1 MPSLLFSHTLYLAAL
16 CLGIMASFRLPE
28 TGWWGLWAAALLAV
42 SAWTVYGAR
51 RNRLGHFQA
60 AFALACALLGAAYGV
75 ARTQMAL
82 NHQWTVA
89 DSAQSVLLRVQVTGL
104 PERDELGRT
113 RFVGIGQTEGGR
125 SYRLLFAD
133 YAARDWR
140 VGEVWRVKARVK
152 AAIGTR
158 NAVGFDREAWALANG
173 LDGTAS
179 LAKER
184 FRLPEQASGVWF
196 NRWREDW
203 ASRWQDAAARYS
215 QGAGL
220 MRALALGDKS
230 GVSAQ
235 TWAAV
240 RPLGLNHLLSISGL
254 HVGMVGWLAA
264 WLATLLLRVL
274 PRVPQSPRVWT
285 SAVGFAAAVVYA
297 GLAGFDVPALRSVLM
312 IGVFALAW
320 ARHRQAGSWHTWWTA
335 MTVVLLWQPAAAL
348 SAGFWLSFGLVGA
361 LIWATA
367 GRKSKR
373 DVLVYIQHDDVDDDF
388 RLPELTWRDKLR
400 IAASAQW
407 AATLLGGV
415 ATIALFGLLPIFSP
429 LANAVAIPL
438 FSWLL
443 VPLALL
449 ASALPFAAPK
459 LAAAWL
465 GEQTV
470 AAIQWAGERLPEMA
484 FAHAPAPLLWLA
496 LAGALVLLLPR
507 GTRIKPLAC
516 CALAAFA
523 LYRPPAAVAHS
534 GSLKITVWD
543 VGQGLSVLLQT
554 ASQNILYDSGTANAA
569 EMALLPNL
577 RAAGITHLDV
587 VIASHHDDDHDGGL
601 PAVQQRYPD
610 AALWAGQPENYPRA
624 RYCQSGTTWTA
635 DGVYFE
641 WLTLPHSADTPDND
655 ASCVLRV
662 IAGSHAL
669 LITGDLSARGEAQL
683 IAQYGDALQSDVLVL
698 GHHGSKSSSSGA
710 FVNRVAP
717 RWAIASSG
725 FANAYRHPHP
735 DVINRL
741 AAHGVTLLRTDTQ
754 GAWVITLAG
763 DEASVAQLARAKYW
777 WQKKPFNWGQ

>member
-1 MPSLLFSHTLYLAAL
+1 MPAFLFPHTLYLAAL
-16 CLGIMASFRLPE
+16 CLGIIASFRLP
-28 TGWWGLWAAALLAV
+28 TGGAWQLWAAALVAA
-42 SAWTVYGAR
+42 SAWAVYSAKRGRSA
-51 RNRLGHFQA
+51 HFQV
-60 AFALACALLGAAYGV
+60 AFALTCALAGAAYGIV
-75 ARTQMAL
+75 RTQNAL

-89 DSAQSVLLRVQVTGL
+89 DSAQSVLLRVAVTGL

-113 RFVGIGQTEGGR
+113 RFVGVGQADDGR
-125 SYRLLFAD
+125 AYRLLFAD

-140 VGEVWRVKARVK
+140 VGEVWQMKARVK
-152 AAIGTR
+152 AAVGMR
-158 NAVGFDREAWALANG
+158 NAVGFDSEAWALANG

-184 FRLPEQASGVWF
+184 FRLPERARWTWF
-196 NRWREDW
+196 NRQRE
-203 ASRWQDAAARYS
+203 AVVHAWQGAAARYP

-220 MRALALGDKS
+220 MRALAVGDKS

-274 PRVPQSPRVWT
+274 PRVPQSPRVWA
-285 SAVGFAAAVVYA
+285 SAVGWAAAVVYA

-312 IGVFALAW
+312 IGVFAWAW
-320 ARHRQAGSWHTWWTA
+320 ARQQRAGSWHTWWTA
-335 MTVVLLWQPAAAL
+335 MAVVLLWQPAAVL

-367 GRKSKR
+367 GRKTPR
-373 DVLVYIQHDDVDDDF
+373 DVLDYIHNDDF
-388 RLPELTWRDKLR
+388 RLSQLTWRDKLR
-400 IAASAQW
+400 LAAQAQW

-415 ATIALFGLLPIFSP
+415 ATIALFGLLPVFSP
-429 LANAVAIPL
+429 LANVLAIPL

-443 VPLALL
+443 APLALL
-449 ASALPFAAPK
+449 ASALPFDAPK

-465 GEQTV
+465 GENVV
-470 AAIQWAGERLPEMA
+470 AAIQWAGARLPEMA
-484 FAHAPAPLLWLA
+484 FAHAPAPLLLLA
-496 LAGALVLLLPR
+496 AMGALLLLLPN
-507 GTRIKPLAC
+507 GTRVKPLAC

-523 LYRPPAAVAHS
+523 LYRPPQSAAQ

-554 ASQNILYDSGTANAA
+554 ASHNLLYDSGTAHAA

-577 RAAGITHLDV
+577 RAAGITRLDAI
-587 VIASHHDDDHDGGL
+587 IASHHDDDHDGGL
-601 PAVQQRYPD
+601 PAVQQRYP
-610 AALWAGQPENYPRA
+610 AATLWAGQPENYPRA
-624 RYCQSGTTWTA
+624 QYCQSGSTWTV

-641 WLTLPHSADTPDND
+641 WLTLPHTPATPDND
-655 ASCVLRV
+655 ASCVLRA
-662 IAGSHAL
+662 IAGKHAL

-683 IAQYGDALQSDVLVL
+683 LAQYGDALQSDVLIL
-698 GHHGSKSSSSGA
+698 GHHGSKSSSSSA
-710 FVNRVAP
+710 FINRVAP

-725 FANAYRHPHP
+725 FANAYHHPHP
-735 DVINRL
+735 DVIHRL

-754 GAWVITLAG
+754 GAWGITLAG
-763 DEASVAQLARAKYW
+763 DEMDAQQMARGKYW
-777 WQKKPFNWGQ
+777 WQKKPFGAGE

>member
-1 MPSLLFSHTLYLAAL
+1 MSSFLFPNTLYLAAL
-16 CLGIMASFRLPE
+16 CLGIMASFRLPAV
-28 TGWWGLWAAALLAV
+28 GAWQYWAAALLALSTWAV
-42 SAWTVYGAR
+42 CSAKR
-51 RNRLGHFQA
+51 HRLGHFQA

-113 RFVGIGQTEGGR
+113 RFVGIGQTEAGR

-203 ASRWQDAAARYS
+203 ASRWQDAAARYP

-285 SAVGFAAAVVYA
+285 SATGFAAAVVYA

-320 ARHRQAGSWHTWWTA
+320 ARHRRAGSWHTWWTA
-335 MTVVLLWQPAAAL
+335 MAAVLMLQPAAAL

-373 DVLVYIQHDDVDDDF
+373 DVLVYVQHDDVDDDF

-449 ASALPFAAPK
+449 ASVLPFAAPK

-470 AAIQWAGERLPEMA
+470 AAIQWAGTRLPEMA

-496 LAGALVLLLPR
+496 LAGALVLLLSR
-507 GTRIKPLAC
+507 GTRLKPLAC

-554 ASQNILYDSGTANAA
+554 ASQNILYDSGMANAA

-577 RAAGITHLDV
+577 RAAGIAHLDA

-624 RYCQSGTTWTA
+624 QYCQSGTTWTA

-662 IAGSHAL
+662 IAGSYAL

-710 FVNRVAP
+710 FINRVAP

-754 GAWVITLAG
+754 GAWVFTFAG
-763 DEASVAQLARAKYW
+763 DEASVRQMAQGKYW

>member
-1 MPSLLFSHTLYLAAL
+1 MPSFLFSNTLYLAAL
-16 CLGIMASFRLPE
+16 CLGIMASFRLPSV
-28 TGWWGLWAAALLAV
+28 GAWWLWAAALLASSTWAV
-42 SAWTVYGAR
+42 CSAKR
-51 RNRLGHFQA
+51 HRLAQFQA
-60 AFALACALLGAAYGV
+60 AFALICALAGAAYGMV
-75 ARTQMAL
+75 RTQIAL

-113 RFVGIGQTEGGR
+113 RFVGVGQADDGR

-140 VGEVWRVKARVK
+140 VGEVWQVKARVK
-152 AAIGTR
+152 VAVGMR

-196 NRWREDW
+196 NRWRENW
-203 ASRWQDAAARYS
+203 ASRWQDAAARYP

-264 WLATLLLRVL
+264 WLATLLLHVL

-285 SAVGFAAAVVYA
+285 SAAGFAAAVVYA

-335 MTVVLLWQPAAAL
+335 MAAVLMLQPAAAL

-373 DVLVYIQHDDVDDDF
+373 DVLVYIRQDDADDDF

-429 LANAVAIPL
+429 LVNAVAIPL

-470 AAIQWAGERLPEMA
+470 VAIQWAGAQLPEIA
-484 FAHAPAPLLWLA
+484 FAHAPAPLLLLA
-496 LAGALVLLLPR
+496 AMGALLLLLPN
-507 GTRIKPLAC
+507 GTRVKPLAC

-523 LYRPPAAVAHS
+523 LYRPPQSSAQ

-554 ASQNILYDSGTANAA
+554 ASHNLLYDSGTAHAA

-577 RAAGITHLDV
+577 RAAGITRLDAI
-587 VIASHHDDDHDGGL
+587 IASHHDDDHDGGL

-624 RYCQSGTTWTA
+624 QYCQSGTTWTA

-655 ASCVLRV
+655 ASCVLHV

-710 FVNRVAP
+710 FINRVAP

-725 FANAYRHPHP
+725 FANAYHHPHP

-763 DEASVAQLARAKYW
+763 DEASVAQLARGKYW
-777 WQKKPFNWGQ
+777 WQKKPFDGA

>member
-1 MPSLLFSHTLYLAAL
+1 MPAFLFPSTLYLAAL
-16 CLGIMASFRLPE
+16 CLGIIASFRLP
-28 TGWWGLWAAALLAV
+28 TVGVWQLWAAALLASSTWAV
-42 SAWTVYGAR
+42 CSAKR
-51 RNRLGHFQA
+51 HRLAQFQA
-60 AFALACALLGAAYGV
+60 ALALICALAGAAYGIV
-75 ARTQMAL
+75 RTQAAL

-89 DSAQSVLLRVQVTGL
+89 DSAQSVLLRVAVTGL

-113 RFVGIGQTEGGR
+113 RFVGVGQADDGR

-140 VGEVWRVKARVK
+140 VGEVWQVKARVK
-152 AAIGTR
+152 AAVGMR
-158 NAVGFDREAWALANG
+158 NAVGFDSEAWALANG

-184 FRLPEQASGVWF
+184 FRLPERARWTWF
-196 NRWREDW
+196 NRQRE
-203 ASRWQDAAARYS
+203 AVVRAWQGAAVRYP

-220 MRALALGDKS
+220 MRALAVGDKS

-235 TWAAV
+235 TWTAV

-254 HVGMVGWLAA
+254 HVGMVGWMAA

-285 SAVGFAAAVVYA
+285 SALGLVAAVFYA

-320 ARHRQAGSWHTWWTA
+320 ARQQRAGSWHTWWTA
-335 MTVVLLWQPAAAL
+335 MAVVLLWQPAAAL
-348 SAGFWLSFGLVGA
+348 SAGFWLAFGLVGA

-367 GRKSKR
+367 GRKTPR
-373 DVLVYIQHDDVDDDF
+373 DVQDYIHNDDF
-388 RLPELTWRDKLR
+388 RLPQLTWRDKLR
-400 IAASAQW
+400 LAAQAQW

-415 ATIALFGLLPIFSP
+415 ATIALFGLLPVFSP
-429 LANAVAIPL
+429 LANALAIPL

-443 VPLALL
+443 APLALL
-449 ASALPFAAPK
+449 ASALPFDAPK

-465 GEQTV
+465 GENVV
-470 AAIQWAGERLPEMA
+470 AAIQWAGARLPEMA
-484 FAHAPAPLLWLA
+484 FAHAPAPLLA
-496 LAGALVLLLPR
+496 LAAASALVLLLPQ
-507 GTRIKPLAC
+507 GTRLKPLAC

-523 LYRPPAAVAHS
+523 LYRPPVFTAQQ

-554 ASQNILYDSGTANAA
+554 QSHNILYDSGTAYAA

-577 RAAGITHLDV
+577 RAAGITRLDAL
-587 VIASHHDDDHDGGL
+587 IASHHDDDHDGGL
-601 PAVQQRYPD
+601 PAVQQRYPA

-624 RYCQSGTTWTA
+624 QYCQSGSTWTV

-641 WLTLPHSADTPDND
+641 WLTLPRTPSTPDND
-655 ASCVLRV
+655 ASCVLRA
-662 IAGSHAL
+662 IAGKHAL

-683 IAQYGDALQSDVLVL
+683 LAQYGDALQSDVLIL
-698 GHHGSKSSSSGA
+698 GHHGSRSSSSSA
-710 FVNRVAP
+710 FINRVAP

-725 FANAYRHPHP
+725 FANAYHHPHP

-763 DEASVAQLARAKYW
+763 DEASVAQLARGKYW
-777 WQKKPFNWGQ
+777 WQKKPFDGA

>member
-1 MPSLLFSHTLYLAAL
+1 MPSFLFPNTLYLAAL
-16 CLGIMASFRLPE
+16 CLGIMASFRLPSV
-28 TGWWGLWAAALLAV
+28 GAWQLWAAALLALSTWAV
-42 SAWTVYGAR
+42 CSAKR
-51 RNRLGHFQA
+51 RRLAQFQA
-60 AFALACALLGAAYGV
+60 AFALICALAGAAYGMV
-75 ARTQMAL
+75 RTQIAL

-89 DSAQSVLLRVQVTGL
+89 DSAQSILLRVAVTGL
-104 PERDELGRT
+104 PERDEQGRT
-113 RFVGIGQTEGGR
+113 RFVGVGQPENGR
-125 SYRLLFAD
+125 AYRLLFTD

-140 VGEVWRVKARVK
+140 VGEVWQVKARVK

-184 FRLPEQASGVWF
+184 FRLPQQARWTWF
-196 NRWREDW
+196 NRQRE
-203 ASRWQDAAARYS
+203 AVVRAWQGAAARYP

-220 MRALALGDKS
+220 MRALAVGDKS
-230 GVSAQ
+230 GLSAQ

-254 HVGMVGWLAA
+254 HVGMVGYLAA

-274 PRVPQSPRVWT
+274 PRVPQSPRVWA
-285 SAVGFAAAVVYA
+285 SAAGWAAAVVYA

-335 MTVVLLWQPAAAL
+335 MVAVLLLQPAAAL

-373 DVLVYIQHDDVDDDF
+373 DVLVYIQQDDADDDF

-470 AAIQWAGERLPEMA
+470 AAIQWVGARLPEMA
-484 FAHAPAPLLWLA
+484 FAHAPAPLLLLA
-496 LAGALVLLLPR
+496 AMGALLLLLPN
-507 GTRIKPLAC
+507 GTRVKPLAC

-523 LYRPPAAVAHS
+523 LYRPPQSAAQ

-554 ASQNILYDSGTANAA
+554 QSHNLLYDSGTVYAA

-577 RAAGITHLDV
+577 RAAGITRLDA

-698 GHHGSKSSSSGA
+698 GHHGSQSSSSGA
-710 FVNRVAP
+710 FINRVAP

-754 GAWVITLAG
+754 GAWVITFAD
-763 DEASVAQLARAKYW
+763 DEASVAQLARGKYW
-777 WQKKPFNWGQ
+777 WQKKPFDGA

>member
-28 TGWWGLWAAALLAV
+28 TRAWWHWAAALLALL
-42 SAWTVYGAR
+42 AWTVYAAKR
-51 RNRLGHFQA
+51 RRLGYFQA
-60 AFALACALLGAAYGV
+60 AFTLACALLGAAYGV

-113 RFVGIGQTEGGR
+113 RFVGIGQTEAGR

-184 FRLPEQASGVWF
+184 FRLPERARWTWF
-196 NRWREDW
+196 NRQRE
-203 ASRWQDAAARYS
+203 AVVRAWQGAAVRYP

-220 MRALALGDKS
+220 MRALAVGDKS

-254 HVGMVGWLAA
+254 HVGMVGWMAA

-285 SAVGFAAAVVYA
+285 SALGLVAAVFYA

-320 ARHRQAGSWHTWWTA
+320 ARHRRAGSWHTWWTA
-335 MTVVLLWQPAAAL
+335 MAAVLLLQPAAAL

-373 DVLVYIQHDDVDDDF
+373 NVLVYIRQDDADDDF

-496 LAGALVLLLPR
+496 AAGALVLLLPR

-523 LYRPPAAVAHS
+523 LYRPLAAVAHS

-554 ASQNILYDSGTANAA
+554 SSQNILYDSGTAHAA

-577 RAAGITHLDV
+577 RAAGITHLDAI
-587 VIASHHDDDHDGGL
+587 IASHHDDDHDGGL

-624 RYCQSGTTWTA
+624 RYCQSSTTWTA

-710 FVNRVAP
+710 FINRVAP

-754 GAWVITLAG
+754 GAWVFTFAG
-763 DEASVAQLARAKYW
+763 DEIDAQPMAQGKYW

>member
-1 MPSLLFSHTLYLAAL
+1 MPAFLFPSTLYLAAL
-16 CLGIMASFRLPE
+16 CLGIIASFRLPAV
-28 TGWWGLWAAALLAV
+28 GAWWLWVAALLALSTWAV
-42 SAWTVYGAR
+42 CSAKRY
-51 RNRLGHFQA
+51 RLAQFQA
-60 AFALACALLGAAYGV
+60 AFALICALAGAAYGIV
-75 ARTQMAL
+75 RTQAAL

-89 DSAQSVLLRVQVTGL
+89 DSAQSVLLRVAVTGL

-113 RFVGIGQTEGGR
+113 RFVGVGQADDGR

-140 VGEVWRVKARVK
+140 VGEVWQVKARVK
-152 AAIGTR
+152 AAVGMR
-158 NAVGFDREAWALANG
+158 NAVGFDSEAWALANG

-196 NRWREDW
+196 NRWRENW
-203 ASRWQDAAARYS
+203 ASRWQDAAARYP

-285 SAVGFAAAVVYA
+285 SAAGFAAAVVYA

-335 MTVVLLWQPAAAL
+335 MAAVLMLQPAAAL

-373 DVLVYIQHDDVDDDF
+373 DVLVYIRQDDADDDF

-429 LANAVAIPL
+429 LVNAVAIPL

-470 AAIQWAGERLPEMA
+470 VAIQWAGAQLPEIA
-484 FAHAPAPLLWLA
+484 FAHAPAPLLLLA
-496 LAGALVLLLPR
+496 AMGALLLLLPN
-507 GTRIKPLAC
+507 GTRVKPLAC
-516 CALAAFA
+516 CALAAFV

-554 ASQNILYDSGTANAA
+554 PSQNILYDSGTAYAA

-577 RAAGITHLDV
+577 RAAGITRLDA

-601 PAVQQRYPD
+601 PAVQQRYPA

-624 RYCQSGTTWTA
+624 QYCQSGKTWTA

-641 WLTLPHSADTPDND
+641 WLTLPRMPSTPDND
-655 ASCVLRV
+655 ASCVLRA
-662 IAGSHAL
+662 IAGKHAL

-683 IAQYGDALQSDVLVL
+683 LAQYGDALQSDVLIL
-698 GHHGSKSSSSGA
+698 GHHGSRSSSSSA
-710 FVNRVAP
+710 FINRVAP

-725 FANAYRHPHP
+725 FANAYHHPHP

-777 WQKKPFNWGQ
+777 WQKKPFDGA

>member
-1 MPSLLFSHTLYLAAL
+1 MPSFLFPSTLYLAAL
-16 CLGIMASFRLPE
+16 CLGIMASFRLP
-28 TGWWGLWAAALLAV
+28 TVGVWQLWAAALLALSTWAV
-42 SAWTVYGAR
+42 CSAKR
-51 RNRLGHFQA
+51 HRLAQFQA
-60 AFALACALLGAAYGV
+60 AFALACALAGAAYGMV
-75 ARTQMAL
+75 RTQNAL

-89 DSAQSVLLRVQVTGL
+89 DSAQSVLLRVAVTGL

-113 RFVGIGQTEGGR
+113 RFVGMAQADDGR

-140 VGEVWRVKARVK
+140 VGEVWQVKARVK
-152 AAIGTR
+152 AAVGMR
-158 NAVGFDREAWALANG
+158 NAMGFDSEAWALANG

-184 FRLPEQASGVWF
+184 FRLPERARWTWF
-196 NRWREDW
+196 NRQRE
-203 ASRWQDAAARYS
+203 AVVRAWQGAAVRYP

-220 MRALALGDKS
+220 MRALAVGDKS

-264 WLATLLLRVL
+264 WLAMLLLRV
-274 PRVPQSPRVWT
+274 
-285 SAVGFAAAVVYA
+285 VVYA

-335 MTVVLLWQPAAAL
+335 MAAVLLLQPAAAL

-373 DVLVYIQHDDVDDDF
+373 DVLVYVQHDDVADDF

-470 AAIQWAGERLPEMA
+470 AAIQWAGTRLPEMA
-484 FAHAPAPLLWLA
+484 FAHAPAPLLLLA
-496 LAGALVLLLPR
+496 AMGALLLLLPN
-507 GTRIKPLAC
+507 GTRVKPLAC

-523 LYRPPAAVAHS
+523 LYRPPQSSAQ

-554 ASQNILYDSGTANAA
+554 ASHNLLYDSGTAHAA

-577 RAAGITHLDV
+577 RAAGITRLDAI
-587 VIASHHDDDHDGGL
+587 IASHHDDDHDGGL

-662 IAGSHAL
+662 ITGSHAL

-683 IAQYGDALQSDVLVL
+683 IAQYGNALQSDVLVL

-710 FVNRVAP
+710 FINHVAP

-763 DEASVAQLARAKYW
+763 DEASVAQLARGKYW
-777 WQKKPFNWGQ
+777 WQKKPFDGA